1 MGSRASAEAVKA
13 EVSWVETGKCTKG
26 TTGVRD
32 QATRERF
39 TEITLGTTL
48 YQQGLAATC
57 KDLLYKE
64 NEVSKR
70 Y

>member
-1 MGSRASAEAVKA
+1 MKA
-13 EVSWVETGKCTKG
+13 EVSWEETGKCTKG

-32 QATRERF
+32 QASRERF

-48 YQQGLAATC
+48 YQQGLAVPRQPRD